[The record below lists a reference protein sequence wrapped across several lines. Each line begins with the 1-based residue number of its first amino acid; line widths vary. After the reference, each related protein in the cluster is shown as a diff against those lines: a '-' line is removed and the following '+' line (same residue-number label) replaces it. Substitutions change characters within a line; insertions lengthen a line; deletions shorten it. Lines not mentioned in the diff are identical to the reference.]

1 MQSNPEIVVGPPG
14 VGVSTEVQS
23 SPVVEDV
30 LAISANFE
38 ISGVN
43 ASGIQDSCK
52 LSAIVTLDR
61 TINRKCTVVRVA
73 ETPPGPTAS
82 PTEVWVAVRMDTS
95 PISPSDDPSITEDI
109 VVSVERE
116 G

>member
-1 MQSNPEIVVGPPG
+1 M
-14 VGVSTEVQS
+14 QS
-23 SPVVEDV
+23 SPVVENV
-30 LAISANFE
+30 LAINANFE
-38 ISGVN
+38 VSGVN
-43 ASGIQDSCK
+43 ASSIQDSRK
-52 LSAIVTLDR
+52 LSTIVTLDR
-61 TINRKCTVVRVA
+61 TIDRKCAIVRVA

-95 PISPSDDPSITEDI
+95 PISPSDDPSVTEDI